1 MRLLL
6 ATHNAHKLAE
16 IRAIL
21 ATADLGGVEVVGL
34 EAFPDLPEAPETQ
47 ATFEGNA
54 LQKARFAAART
65 GLVCVADDSG
75 LEVDALDGAPGVRS
89 KRFSP
94 QATADAN
101 NALLLERLGDRS
113 DRTGRFVCALAVVH
127 GDATAVT
134 RGTCE
139 GVIARAGRG
148 DGGFGYD
155 PLFLPDDAP
164 GRAMAELS
172 AAEKNAISHRGHAV
186 RQLPQLLAEVGC
198 LPRG

>member
-6 ATHNAHKLAE
+6 ATNNPHKLAE

-34 EAFPDLPEAPETQ
+34 DAFPDLPEAPETQ

-75 LEVDALDGAPGVRS
+75 LEVDALGGAPGVRS

-94 QATADAN
+94 QATAASN
-101 NALLLERLGDRS
+101 NALLLERLGDGADRS
-113 DRTGRFVCALAVVH
+113 GRFVCALAVVH
-127 GDATAVT
+127 GDITAVT

-139 GVIARAGRG
+139 GAIAHAAAGQ
-148 DGGFGYD
+148 GGFGYD
-155 PLFLPDDAP
+155 PLFLPHAAP
-164 GRAMAELS
+164 GRAMAELTS
-172 AAEKNAISHRGHAV
+172 DEKNAISHRGQAV
-186 RQLPQLLAEVGC
+186 RELPRLLAEVGC
-198 LPRG
+198 LPAS